1 MTIWLLL
8 SGILS
13 LDLLLAIMTLQKF
26 TGKEIRNGI
35 LGSFNIFDKV
45 TDKVGGIT
53 CKEKNYRTVR
63 DGGNPTKMAIA
74 TNTMQVMNIKLK
86 LLVIESKIE
95 YLQ

>member
-8 SGILS
+8 SGVLS

-63 DGGNPTKMAIA
+63 DGGNPTKMAVA
-74 TNTMQVMNIKLK
+74 TIKGEGDTALEAEAQ
-86 LLVIESKIE
+86 LYSYIT
-95 YLQ
+95 